1 MFVLNNGEWVMNALE
16 GGSVGSRRPSRR
28 QSSVRLQP
36 LDNDIQYA
44 GYVSDLEIT
53 HMPRISETNITIIP
67 HPHNSRPQSNPS
79 LTVPP
84 PPPLSFFF
92 LPFFLSPFPLYIITL
107 SFSHFLRVP
116 TSFYVLSLAQNN
128 KHYPLEIKI

>member
-1 MFVLNNGEWVMNALE
+1 MNAQE
-16 GGSVGSRRPSRR
+16 RGSVGSRRPSRR
-28 QSSVRLQP
+28 LSSVRLQP

-53 HMPRISETNITIIP
+53 HMPRISETNITTIP

-84 PPPLSFFF
+84 PPPLS
-92 LPFFLSPFPLYIITL
+92 FFLSPFPLYIITL